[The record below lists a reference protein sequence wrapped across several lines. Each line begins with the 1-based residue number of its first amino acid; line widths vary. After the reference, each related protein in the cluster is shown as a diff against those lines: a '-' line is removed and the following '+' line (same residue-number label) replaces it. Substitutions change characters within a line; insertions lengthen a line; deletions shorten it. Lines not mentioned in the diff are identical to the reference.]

1 MKVVVKGKNINVVES
16 VTVANTMWARGMG
29 LMFKKS
35 LREDEGM
42 LIDPCNSI
50 HTFFMNFKID
60 VLFINKSN
68 EIVKI
73 KRSMPP
79 WRMSTIYFSSKKVLE
94 LMGGVLPESV
104 EEGDTLEFINV

>member
-60 VLFINKSN
+60 EVGIHSYPNNFRAGSSIILKNIIITIKDIIILFLKLKFNKK
-68 EIVKI
+68 KI
-73 KRSMPP
+73 
-79 WRMSTIYFSSKKVLE
+79 
-94 LMGGVLPESV
+94 
-104 EEGDTLEFINV
+104 